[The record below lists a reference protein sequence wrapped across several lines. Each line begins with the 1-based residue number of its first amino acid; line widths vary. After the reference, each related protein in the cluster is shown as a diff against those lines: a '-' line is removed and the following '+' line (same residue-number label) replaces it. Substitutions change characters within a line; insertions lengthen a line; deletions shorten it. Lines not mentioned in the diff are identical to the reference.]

1 VVRIPVGHSKTVGDP
16 WHSVSGEAIFAHT
29 IGWRIAFPSC
39 LSDAVGLLRSAMR
52 GNDPTVFLEHRN
64 LLDTSMG
71 RGDYPG
77 ENHIVPFGVA
87 NIIREGTDATV
98 VTWGEMVHRISKA
111 QNLMPEYSLEIIDL
125 RTICPWDR
133 ETVLK
138 SVKKTG
144 HCLIAHEDCMTGGFG
159 AEISA
164 TITEDAF
171 MYLDAP
177 VMRIAVPD
185 IPIPYNLKLMGSVIP
200 TEHVIK
206 ERLLQLLR
214 F

>member
-1 VVRIPVGHSKTVGDP
+1 SKVVGDP

-29 IGWRIAFPSC
+29 IGWRIAFPSN
-39 LSDAVGLLRSAMR
+39 LADAVGLLRTALR

-64 LLDTSMG
+64 LLDTGMG

-77 ENHIVPFGVA
+77 DTHTVPFGKA
-87 NIIREGTDATV
+87 AIKSEGIDATI
-98 VTWGEMVHRISKA
+98 VTWGEMVHRVIQVQSH
-111 QNLMPEYSLEIIDL
+111 MPEYSLEIIDL

-133 ETVLK
+133 DTVLK
-138 SVKKTG
+138 SVRKTG
-144 HCLIAHEDCMTGGFG
+144 HCLIVHEDCMTGGFG

-171 MYLDAP
+171 NYLDAP

-185 IPIPYNLKLMGSVIP
+185 IPIPYNLTLMESVIP
-200 TEHVIK
+200 TEEMIK
-206 ERLLQLLR
+206 ERLHQLLR